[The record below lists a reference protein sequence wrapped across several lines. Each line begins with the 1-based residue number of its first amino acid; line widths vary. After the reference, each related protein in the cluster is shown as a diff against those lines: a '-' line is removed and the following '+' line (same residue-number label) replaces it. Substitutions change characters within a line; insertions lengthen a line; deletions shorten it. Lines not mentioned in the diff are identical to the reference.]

1 VKQFKTLKASHIQG
15 LYRMPLT
22 SNATHSIL
30 WETTINTK
38 KMNKTNLINSIYKM
52 WVAINW
58 IATWYLEH
66 QMIISLVVDIIEM
79 ILWLYDKWVI

>member
-1 VKQFKTLKASHIQG
+1 
-15 LYRMPLT
+15 
-22 SNATHSIL
+22 
-30 WETTINTK
+30 
-38 KMNKTNLINSIYKM
+38 MNKTNLINSIYKM

-79 ILWLYDKWVI
+79 ILWLYDKDRAGCKVGTVNL

>member
-1 VKQFKTLKASHIQG
+1 
-15 LYRMPLT
+15 
-22 SNATHSIL
+22 
-30 WETTINTK
+30 
-38 KMNKTNLINSIYKM
+38 MNKTNLINSIYKM

-79 ILWLYDKWVI
+79 ILWLYDR

>member
-1 VKQFKTLKASHIQG
+1 
-15 LYRMPLT
+15 
-22 SNATHSIL
+22 
-30 WETTINTK
+30 
-38 KMNKTNLINSIYKM
+38 MNKTNLINSIYKM

-66 QMIISLVVDIIEM
+66 QMIISLVEDIIEM